1 MGCAQSSDASE
12 DRPPSPACPART
24 GRQTSAQEAN
34 GDVSIPNPL
43 RSSPRRQPHQQPEI
57 HAPSATESVRSPTYQ
72 GVSAASPHQQQS
84 LMPSSTNT
92 LIATSTNRPLYPST
106 PHSDAEGAR
115 QRRVS
120 AMIDSAMGRIPDSPL
135 IAIVGATSPA
145 AASPSAVGTP
155 QHPPMYRRRRMTNAG
170 SHRHAS
176 STSGIGVG
184 GQRRVS
190 LAASHAVWKP
200 KRDSRLVPPN
210 DEGGFHE
217 PQRHERRPARLPAG
231 PG

>member
-1 MGCAQSSDASE
+1 
-12 DRPPSPACPART
+12 
-24 GRQTSAQEAN
+24 
-34 GDVSIPNPL
+34 
-43 RSSPRRQPHQQPEI
+43 
-57 HAPSATESVRSPTYQ
+57 
-72 GVSAASPHQQQS
+72 
-84 LMPSSTNT
+84 MPSSTNT

-106 PHSDAEGAR
+106 PQSDAEGAR

-135 IAIVGATSPA
+135 IAIVGVTSPA

-176 STSGIGVG
+176 STSGIGAG

-190 LAASHAVWKP
+190 LAASHMSHLHLPSAECDVASNSDRSAHDTVAAWVSDVSRSE
-200 KRDSRLVPPN
+200 RDADDDDSAC
-210 DEGGFHE
+210 GGLFGD
-217 PQRHERRPARLPAG
+217 PALPG
-231 PG
+231 GVEC